1 MPEVQV
7 QAFAAAHADGAFVL
21 DVREPHEYVAG
32 HVPGSLLIPVGELPA
47 RVRDLPRDARI
58 YVICAS
64 GNRSRVMTDLLTRN
78 GFDAHSVQGGTGE
91 WVRSGHRVV
100 VGPHPNAP

>member
-7 QAFAAAHADGAFVL
+7 QAFAAAQADGAFVL
-21 DVREPHEYVAG
+21 DVREPHEYLTG
-32 HVPGSLLIPVGELPA
+32 HVPGAALIPVGEVPA
-47 RVRDLPRDARI
+47 RVRDLPRGERI

-64 GNRSRVMTDLLTRN
+64 GNRSRATPDLLTRH

-91 WVRSGHRVV
+91 WVRSGRPVV
-100 VGPHPNAP
+100 VGPRPNAA